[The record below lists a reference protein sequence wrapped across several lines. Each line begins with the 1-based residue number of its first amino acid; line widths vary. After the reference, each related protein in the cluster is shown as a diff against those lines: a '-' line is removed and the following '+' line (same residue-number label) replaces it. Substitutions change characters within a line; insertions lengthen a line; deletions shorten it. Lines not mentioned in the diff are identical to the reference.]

1 MVFSSLVFLFIFL
14 PVVLLFYYFVKEK
27 YRNTLL
33 LLASIIFFAWGG
45 VSYTLIL
52 ITSIFANY
60 FVGLLINKQLGTKM
74 ARYYLALGITINIGI
89 LAIFKYA
96 NFFIENIND
105 IFINLNIEPVNYE
118 NIVLPIG
125 ISFYTFQALSYIIDV
140 YRKETE
146 VQKSLTK
153 LALFISLFPQL
164 IAGPIVRYHDINKQL
179 SKRYVNF
186 NKFTSG
192 TERFIIGLGKKVLI
206 ANTFALVVDEIFAI
220 DPANMPGIVAWLGV
234 ILYAFQIYFD
244 FSGYSD
250 MAIGLGRMFGFDLL
264 ENFNFPYIARSI
276 QEFWRRWHI
285 SLSTWFRDYLY
296 IPLGGNRVGKHRV
309 YFNLFIVFLLTGFW
323 HGASWNF
330 IVWGL
335 FHGMFL
341 VIERI
346 GFGRF
351 LEKLWSPVRHF
362 YTLFV
367 ILISWVF
374 FRADD
379 LPYAI
384 SYLKTMF
391 GIREIDSEL
400 WMLNKYLSNDV
411 MLALIVALLGSTT
424 IFIFTQKYFIQQI
437 KRISSNFIKY
447 SVSTTFEIIAAL
459 GLISILFLSILFLT
473 ANSYNPFIYFRF

>member
-1 MVFSSLVFLFIFL
+1 MVFSSLIFLFIFL

-27 YRNTLL
+27 FRNTLL

-52 ITSIFANY
+52 IISIFTNY
-60 FVGLLINKQLGTKM
+60 FVGLLINKYLETKL

-89 LAIFKYA
+89 LVIFKYA
-96 NFFIENIND
+96 NFFIENLNEL
-105 IFINLNIEPVNYE
+105 FINLNIEQIDYE
-118 NIVLPIG
+118 NIILPIG

-146 VQKSLTK
+146 VQKSFTK

-179 SKRYVNF
+179 SKRFVNF
-186 NKFTSG
+186 NKFTTG
-192 TERFIIGLGKKVLI
+192 IERFIIGLGKKVLI
-206 ANTFALVVDEIFAI
+206 ANTFALVVDTIFAM
-220 DPANMPGIVAWLGV
+220 DPANMSGIVAWLGV
-234 ILYAFQIYFD
+234 ILYALQIYFD

-250 MAIGLGRMFGFDLL
+250 MAIGLGKMFGFDLL
-264 ENFNFPYIARSI
+264 ENFNFPYIARSV

-335 FHGMFL
+335 FHGLFL
-341 VIERI
+341 IIERV
-346 GFGRF
+346 GFGKF
-351 LEKLWSPVRHF
+351 LERLWSPIRHF
-362 YTLFV
+362 YTLFIV
-367 ILISWVF
+367 LISWVF

-391 GIREIDSEL
+391 GAREIDSEF
-400 WMLNKYLSNDV
+400 WMLNKYLSTDV
-411 MLALIVALLGSTT
+411 MIALIIALVGSTT
-424 IFIFTQKYFIQQI
+424 IFLVVQKYFIKQI
-437 KRISSNFIKY
+437 KLICSGSSRR
-447 SVSTTFEIIAAL
+447 VLSTFFEVIAAF
-459 GLISILFLSILFLT
+459 GLISILFLSIMFLT

>member
-14 PVVLLFYYFVKEK
+14 PIVLLFYYFVKERF
-27 YRNTLL
+27 RNTLL

-52 ITSIFANY
+52 IISIFTNY
-60 FVGLLINKQLGTKM
+60 FVGLLINRHLGTKV

-89 LAIFKYA
+89 LVIFKYA
-96 NFFIENIND
+96 NFFIENVNE
-105 IFINLNIEPVNYE
+105 IFINLNIEPINYE

-179 SKRYVNF
+179 SKRFVNF
-186 NKFTSG
+186 NKFTTG
-192 TERFIIGLGKKVLI
+192 IERFIIGLGKKVLI
-206 ANTFALVVDEIFAI
+206 ANTFALVVDTIFAM
-220 DPANMPGIVAWLGV
+220 DPANMSGIVAWLGV
-234 ILYAFQIYFD
+234 ILYALQIYFD

-250 MAIGLGRMFGFDLL
+250 MAIGLGKMFGFDLL
-264 ENFNFPYIARSI
+264 ENFNFPYVARSI

-309 YFNLFIVFLLTGFW
+309 YFNLFLVFLLTGFW

-341 VIERI
+341 IIERV
-346 GFGRF
+346 GFGKF
-351 LEKLWSPVRHF
+351 LEKLWSPIRHF

-367 ILISWVF
+367 VLISWVF
-374 FRADD
+374 FRAED

-391 GIREIDSEL
+391 GAREIDSEL
-400 WMLNKYLSNDV
+400 WMLNKYLSTDV
-411 MLALIVALLGSTT
+411 NIALIVAILGSTT
-424 IFIFTQKYFIQQI
+424 IFLIIQKYFTQQI
-437 KRISSNFIKY
+437 EHIRSIFLRHSIS
-447 SVSTTFEIIAAL
+447 TLTEIIAAF
-459 GLISILFLSILFLT
+459 GLISILLLSVMFLT